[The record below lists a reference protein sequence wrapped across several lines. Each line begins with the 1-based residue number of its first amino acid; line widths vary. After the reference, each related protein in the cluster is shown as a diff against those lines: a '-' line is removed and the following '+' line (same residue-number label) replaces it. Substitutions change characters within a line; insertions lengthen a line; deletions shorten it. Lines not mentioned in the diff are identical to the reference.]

1 MIGKLN
7 GFIRKV
13 SDFGAFLSSVFMI
26 LITLLIGLEVMLRS
40 VFDTTT
46 HISTEYST
54 YFFIALVSMGLAYTM
69 KENGHIRITLLTGRL
84 KGKAKKIQEI
94 STTVLALII
103 SIFLFYYTVLMTYET
118 YSLGMKADTVSETP
132 IYLSQIAVPLGVLLL
147 NIELAGRLLRIIY
160 DFRSTDT

>member
-7 GFIRKV
+7 GFVRKV

-26 LITLLIGLEVMLRS
+26 LITLLIGLEVLLRS

-54 YFFIALVSMGLAYTM
+54 YFFIALVSLGLAYTM

-84 KGKAKKIQEI
+84 KGKAKMIQEI
-94 STTVLALII
+94 FTTVLALII
-103 SIFLFYYTVLMTYET
+103 SLFLLYFSVLMTYET
-118 YSLGMKADTVSETP
+118 YSLGMQADTVSETP
-132 IYLSQIAVPLGVLLL
+132 LYISQLAIPVGVLLL
-147 NIELAGRLLRIIY
+147 TFQLIGRILRIIY

>member
-1 MIGKLN
+1 MIQKLI
-7 GFIRKV
+7 GIIRKV
-13 SDFGAFLSSVFMI
+13 SDAGAFLSSLFMI
-26 LITLLIGLEVMLRS
+26 LITVLIGLEVLLRS

-54 YFFIALVSMGLAYTM
+54 YFFIALVSLGLAYTM
-69 KENGHIRITLLTGRL
+69 RENGHIRITLFTGRL

-94 STTVLALII
+94 ITTFVALLI
-103 SIFLFYYTVLMTYET
+103 SLFLFYYSVLMTYET

-160 DFRSTDT
+160 DFRSVNT